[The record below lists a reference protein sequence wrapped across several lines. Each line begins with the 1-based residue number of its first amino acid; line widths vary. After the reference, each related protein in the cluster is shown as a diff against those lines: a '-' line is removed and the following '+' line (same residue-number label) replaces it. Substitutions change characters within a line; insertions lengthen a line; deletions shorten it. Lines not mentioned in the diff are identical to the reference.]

1 MGRLSND
8 GFLTALD
15 KQFNKVRATGSLFI
29 TFKRYC
35 PTPSK
40 KGKPNPEGADP
51 LCLIRAKLGSNCIST
66 VVPQRDVPRFQVDAS
81 PAKSPA
87 GACCVPSDPPF
98 IILFANSQ
106 PGALHPPQSAFATIL
121 KGNMD
126 ALRKPEKEKKDRKKK
141 GANPHEHL

>member
-1 MGRLSND
+1 M
-8 GFLTALD
+8 
-15 KQFNKVRATGSLFI
+15 
-29 TFKRYC
+29 
-35 PTPSK
+35 
-40 KGKPNPEGADP
+40 
-51 LCLIRAKLGSNCIST
+51 
-66 VVPQRDVPRFQVDAS
+66 
-81 PAKSPA
+81 
-87 GACCVPSDPPF
+87 PSDPPF